1 MKQSLIALDQFAN
14 TLVWAAGE
22 GFGLADETLS
32 ARAWRL
38 RERRVWGV
46 ARRLIDGLFFWEA
59 DHCADSFRVEQSRKH
74 LPPDYVA
81 TPEEPS

>member
-1 MKQSLIALDQFAN
+1 MKQSLIAVDQFVN

-38 RERRVWGV
+38 RERKSWGL
-46 ARRLIDGLFFWEA
+46 ARRLIDLVFFWEV
-59 DHCADSFRVEQSRKH
+59 DHCEDSFRVEQARRH
-74 LPPDYVA
+74 LPPTYRAKTAD
-81 TPEEPS
+81 